1 MTSRSPRRTSGW
13 TDTDGNANRSFPYP
27 VRRTMIEPM
36 RSSIALAAPFLLL
49 VPVAFGVAF
58 VAGGHDPIPTALGA
72 GAAGWLLALVLR
84 GPVGLIAMRSTEDQ
98 ERAQT
103 VVAASSG
110 PLEELVRLGAVT
122 VVGRDLGTALWLGL
136 GWAAI
141 EVLYSIVNG
150 FAMAALAER
159 DDPEAERARSML
171 PEVAFTKSGPWWG
184 VVERIW
190 ASALHIGLTLVV
202 AAAPFAVLA
211 TAPLHSAVNLGFLR
225 LLRSWRIGAV
235 YLAGTV
241 VAAAVMA
248 IGLSLH

>member
-1 MTSRSPRRTSGW
+1 
-13 TDTDGNANRSFPYP
+13 
-27 VRRTMIEPM
+27 M
-36 RSSIALAAPFLLL
+36 RSTLALATPLLL
-49 VPVAFGVAF
+49 AVPVAFGLAF
-58 VAGGHDPIPTALGA
+58 VMAGHDPMPAAIGV
-72 GAAGWLLALVLR
+72 GAAGWSIALVLR
-84 GPVGLIAMRSTEDQ
+84 GPVALVAMRVTRHQ
-98 ERAQT
+98 ETAQKA
-103 VVAASSG
+103 VIASSG
-110 PLEELVRLGAVT
+110 PLEELVRVGAVA
-122 VVGRDLGTALWLGL
+122 VAGRDVSTALWLGL

-141 EVLYSIVNG
+141 EVVYSIANG
-150 FAMAALAER
+150 FVVAALAER

-225 LLRSWRIGAV
+225 LLRSWKIGAV